1 MNQTRKRI
9 KKTNSRRSRRWF
21 PFLPRSLKAMR
32 LNNEALKIGSLFLH
46 LFFLPRIALGFSFTD
61 GANAYAII
69 HKANN
74 MYFYAAVGLLMASIN
89 LSWRIRAGGQMRLWL
104 SRSLACLFFTITVVC
119 ILFLVIHFAP
129 EMESIFDWFID
140 FLGRIFG

>member
-1 MNQTRKRI
+1 MNQIRKRI
-9 KKTNSRRSRRWF
+9 KKSNIRRSRRWF
-21 PFLPRSLKAMR
+21 PSPLKSLKTTR
-32 LNNEALKIGSLFLH
+32 LNNEALKIGSLLSH
-46 LFFLPRIALGFSFTD
+46 LFFLPRVVLGFSFTD

-104 SRSLACLFFTITVVC
+104 SRSLACMFFTITTVC

>member
-1 MNQTRKRI
+1 MRPNKLTILKSILFTILLTILRVVFL
-9 KKTNSRRSRRWF
+9 SRV
-21 PFLPRSLKAMR
+21 
-32 LNNEALKIGSLFLH
+32 
-46 LFFLPRIALGFSFTD
+46 ALGFSFTD
-61 GANAYAII
+61 GATAYAII

-74 MYFYAAVGLLMASIN
+74 MYFFAAVGLLMSSIS
-89 LSWRIRAGGQMRLWL
+89 LAARIRAGGQMRPWL
-104 SRSLACLFFTITVVC
+104 SRSMACLFFTINVVC